1 MKELVTYM
9 GELSRLKK
17 TRNYHRIFE
26 QIFEVPGIPIYEIAQ
41 RAGLSRNTVSKYL
54 QEMIEDCVLIGP
66 QLRLLPSS
74 TYKEY
79 VYLMNFKNPFH
90 LYKGLREFPHVL
102 YHGMSFG
109 DWNVMVITDRL
120 LDFSQL
126 VGFETIVYQGVRYRS
141 YTPKVDYLLRGKTFG
156 KCADY
161 IRTFAR
167 RIERKDR
174 TLAPA
179 LDWGEDQ
186 WKMYQTFRFNTRKT
200 ATTTLKRIGVR
211 YETYVAW
218 MEDLATHCT
227 IHTGFY
233 PDGYETYMTHCF
245 LFSTEHEQSVR
256 TLFSFFPTT
265 PVIIEVGN
273 QLMVFVTVTL
283 SGINR
288 ELFCSIFDM
297 KTQGIIQGFN
307 HAIAVFHCPHA
318 TLWKELPSE
327 EWDTR

>member
-1 MKELVTYM
+1 M
-9 GELSRLKK
+9 GELSRLRK
-17 TRNYHRIFE
+17 TRNFHRIFE

-41 RAGLSRNTVSKYL
+41 KADLSRNTVSKYL
-54 QEMIEDCVLIGP
+54 QEMYEDHVLVGP
-66 QLRLLPSS
+66 QLRLLPAAN
-74 TYKEY
+74 YKEY

-90 LYKGLREFPHVL
+90 LFEGLREFPHVL
-102 YHGMSFG
+102 YHGMTFG
-109 DWNVMVITDRL
+109 DWNAIVITDRL

-141 YTPKVDYLLRGKTFG
+141 YTPRVDYLLWEKTFNR
-156 KCADY
+156 CADC
-161 IRTFAR
+161 IRTFTR
-167 RIERKDR
+167 RMEHKDR
-174 TLAPA
+174 TLAPS

-186 WKMYQTFRFNTRKT
+186 WKMYQAFRFNTRKT

-227 IHTGFY
+227 VHTGFY
-233 PDGYETYMTHCF
+233 PEGYETYVTYCF
-245 LFSTEHEQSVR
+245 LFSTEYEQSVR

-273 QLMVFVTVTL
+273 QLMVFITVTL

-288 ELFCSIFDM
+288 KLFCSIYDM
-297 KTQGIIQGFN
+297 KTQDIIRGFKQ
-307 HAIAVFHCPHA
+307 AVAVFHYPHA
-318 TLWKELPSE
+318 TLSKGLPSE
-327 EWDTR
+327 EGGTQ